1 MVGGAGN
8 DVYFVN
14 IATDVVTE
22 LANSGADTINST
34 VTLSIATL
42 VNIENLTLTG
52 AAAINATG
60 NALGNTLLGNSGNNI
75 LTGGTGTDVLT
86 GGLGAD
92 TFDFNAILE
101 SLVGTSRDIIS
112 DFSRVQLDKIDLSTI
127 DANTAL
133 ANDQAFVATIL
144 SSGAF
149 TAIGQLRLVGDILSG
164 NTDSNF
170 ATSEFE
176 IQLTGVT
183 SLTSADFVL

>member
-176 IQLTGVT
+176 IFLTGVSTIT
-183 SLTSADFVL
+183 SLDFIL